1 MREEEGVRFN
11 EVRFSLS
18 AAGTLALVAC
28 LAVLATLAQAEPV
41 SGAAPKWKVV
51 GNRVTFAVR
60 GSYVSGNTDV
70 RLVGVRLP
78 PFSKKKH
85 RDFQK
90 GGRFWVLERHRP
102 RNIRVL
108 YKGQTVRAAGSIQIH
123 EMEPAIQYNIK
134 FVPKGAARPV
144 FSALGRGSGRL
155 VFTTNA
161 GPVSVPVTVSIIPY
175 GG

>member
-1 MREEEGVRFN
+1 M
-11 EVRFSLS
+11 
-18 AAGTLALVAC
+18 C

-41 SGAAPKWKVV
+41 LAPRPSGRSSGTGSPSLSAVV
-51 GNRVTFAVR
+51 TCPD
-60 GSYVSGNTDV
+60 TDV

-123 EMEPAIQYNIK
+123 ELEPAIQYNIK